1 MKLLTRIAEHA
12 ARKPEQIA
20 FRTQDQELKYK
31 LLWDQ
36 SSRFA
41 SLIHRTGLKRQTPVV
56 VYGHMGIDMPVSF
69 LACVKA
75 GHPYIP
81 VDTSIPMERAQLIIE
96 KSGAGLVINT
106 TDSLLSFNNVP
117 VLHTLTLS
125 LEQEELINDEH
136 WVGSDEIFYII
147 YTSGSTGNPKGV
159 QISAANLQSFTD
171 WMLNDF
177 PLDQGKVFLN
187 QAPFSFDLSV
197 MDFYPALQS
206 GGTIHALEKE
216 VMNKPKLMYDSF
228 SCSALQIWTS
238 TPSFVQVC
246 FSNPEFNQT
255 MLPELEVFLFCGEVL
270 PLAVAKELKERFP
283 KARIFNTYGPTE
295 ATVAVTSVEIT
306 EELLAKGKALPVGYP
321 KNDMRIFVMDESGNP
336 LSDGEKG
343 ELVLVGPSVSQ
354 GYLGEPLL
362 TEKVFGFLDGI
373 NSYRTGDAGYIQEGL
388 VYCQGRLDYQ
398 IKLHG
403 YRMELEEIEFH
414 LNQSELIQSAIIV
427 PHAPNEEIEYLI
439 AAVVPAEH
447 DFDKEYKLTA
457 AIKKD
462 LALRLPAYMI
472 PRKFSYHTAIPITM
486 NGKADR
492 KKMKEEVYSYDTV

>member
-1 MKLLTRIAEHA
+1 MKLLTRIAQHA
-12 ARKPEQIA
+12 ARNPEQTA
-20 FRTQDQELKYK
+20 FRTEDQVLNYR
-31 LLWDQ
+31 LLWDR
-36 SSRFA
+36 SSRLA
-41 SLIHRTGLKRQTPVV
+41 RLIHATQLERQTPIV
-56 VYGHMGIDMPVSF
+56 VYGHMGTDMPVSF

-81 VDTSIPMERAQLIIE
+81 VDTSIPMERVRLIVE
-96 KSGAGLVINT
+96 KSGARLVINT
-106 TDSLLSFNNVP
+106 TDSMLDFNNVT
-117 VLHTLTLS
+117 VLHLPTLQ
-125 LEQEELINDEH
+125 LEQEELIGNEYWVKPDE
-136 WVGSDEIFYII
+136 VFYII

-159 QISAANLQSFTD
+159 QITAANLQSFTD
-171 WMLNDF
+171 WMTGYF

-206 GGTIHALEKE
+206 GGTIHTLERE
-216 VMNKPKLMYDSF
+216 VINKPKLLFENLSR
-228 SCSALQIWTS
+228 SALQIWTS
-238 TPSFVQVC
+238 TPSFVQMC
-246 FSNPEFNQT
+246 FPNPDFNQK

-283 KARIFNTYGPTE
+283 RARIFNTYGPTE
-295 ATVAVTSVEIT
+295 ATVAVTSIEIT
-306 EELLAKGKALPVGYP
+306 EELLAKEKALPVGYP
-321 KNDMRIFVMDESGNP
+321 KSDMRIFVMDELGNP
-336 LSDGEKG
+336 LPEGEKG
-343 ELVLVGPSVSQ
+343 ELILAGPSVSK

-362 TEKVFGFLDGI
+362 TENAFGII
-373 NSYRTGDAGYIQEGL
+373 NGMNAYRTGDAGFIQDGL

-414 LNQSELIQSAIIV
+414 LNQSDYIKSAIVI
-427 PHAPNEEIEYLI
+427 PYAPNEEIEYLI

-447 DFDKEYKLTA
+447 SFDKEYKLTA
-457 AIKKD
+457 AIRKD

-472 PRKFSYHTAIPITM
+472 PRKFTYYTAIPMTM

-492 KKMKEEVYSYDTV
+492 KKMKEEVFA

>member
-1 MKLLTRIAEHA
+1 MKLLTRIAQHA
-12 ARKPEQIA
+12 ARNPEQTA
-20 FRTQDQELKYK
+20 FRTEDQVLNYR
-31 LLWDQ
+31 LLWDR
-36 SSRFA
+36 SSRLA
-41 SLIHRTGLKRQTPVV
+41 SLIHATQHERQTPIV
-56 VYGHMGIDMPVSF
+56 VYGHMGTDMPVSF

-81 VDTSIPMERAQLIIE
+81 VDTSIPMERVRLIVE

-106 TDSLLSFNNVP
+106 TDSKLNINNVT
-117 VLHTLTLS
+117 VLHAPTLQ
-125 LEQEELINDEH
+125 LEQEELIGNEYWVKPDE
-136 WVGSDEIFYII
+136 VFYII

-159 QISAANLQSFTD
+159 QITAANLQSFTD
-171 WMLNDF
+171 WMTGDF

-206 GGTIHALEKE
+206 GGTIHTLERE
-216 VMNKPKLMYDSF
+216 VINKPKLLFENLSR
-228 SCSALQIWTS
+228 SALQIWTS
-238 TPSFVQVC
+238 TPSFVQMC
-246 FSNPEFNQT
+246 FPNPDFNQK

-283 KARIFNTYGPTE
+283 RVRIFNTYGPTE
-295 ATVAVTSVEIT
+295 ATVAVTSIEIT
-306 EELLAKGKALPVGYP
+306 EELLAKEKALPVGYP
-321 KNDMRIFVMDESGNP
+321 KSDMRIFVMDELGNP
-336 LSDGEKG
+336 LPEGEKG
-343 ELVLVGPSVSQ
+343 ELILAGPSVSK

-362 TEKVFGFLDGI
+362 TENAFGII
-373 NSYRTGDAGYIQEGL
+373 NGMNAYRTGDAGFIEDGL

-414 LNQSELIQSAIIV
+414 LNQSDYIKSAIVI
-427 PHAPNEEIEYLI
+427 PYAPNEEIEYLI

-447 DFDKEYKLTA
+447 SFDKEYKLTA
-457 AIKKD
+457 AIRKD

-472 PRKFSYHTAIPITM
+472 PRKFTYYTAIPMTM

-492 KKMKEEVYSYDTV
+492 KKMKEEVFA

>member
-12 ARKPEQIA
+12 GSKPEQIA
-20 FRTQDQELKYK
+20 FRTHDHELNYK

-36 SSRFA
+36 SSRLA
-41 SLIHRTGLKRQTPVV
+41 CLIHSMGLKRQTPIV
-56 VYGHMGIDMPVSF
+56 VYGHMGIEMPVSF

-81 VDTSIPMERAQLIIE
+81 VDTSIPMERVQLIIE

-106 TDSLLSFNNVP
+106 TDSLLKFNDVP
-117 VLHTLTLS
+117 VLHS
-125 LEQEELINDEH
+125 FALELDKEPLLNNDY
-136 WVGSDEIFYII
+136 WVKSDEIFYII

-159 QISAANLQSFTD
+159 QISAANLQSFTE

-177 PLDQGKVFLN
+177 PLEQGKVFLN

-206 GGTIHALEKE
+206 GGTIHALEKD
-216 VMNKPKLMYDSF
+216 VMNKPKLMYESF
-228 SCSALQIWTS
+228 SSSKLQIWTS

-246 FSNPEFNQT
+246 FSNPEFNET

-306 EELLAKGKALPVGYP
+306 EEWIAKGKALPVGYP
-321 KNDMRIFVMDESGNP
+321 KPDMRILVMDESGKALP
-336 LSDGEKG
+336 EGEKG
-343 ELVLVGPSVSQ
+343 ELVLIGPSVSQ

-362 TEKVFGFLDGI
+362 TEKVFGFIDGI
-373 NSYRTGDAGYIQEGL
+373 YAYRTGDAGYIQDGL

-414 LNQSELIQSAIIV
+414 LNQSEYIQAAIII
-427 PHAPNEEIEYLI
+427 PHVPNEEIEYLI

-447 DFDKEYKLTA
+447 NFEKEYQLTA

-472 PRKFSYHTAIPITM
+472 PRKFSYHKAIPITM

-492 KKMKEEVYSYDTV
+492 KKMKEEVYSYGTV

>member
-1 MKLLTRIAEHA
+1 MKLLTRIAQHV
-12 ARKPEQIA
+12 ARNPEQTA
-20 FRTQDQELKYK
+20 FRTEDQVLNYR
-31 LLWDQ
+31 LLWDR
-36 SSRFA
+36 SSRLA
-41 SLIHRTGLKRQTPVV
+41 SLIHATQLERQTPIV
-56 VYGHMGIDMPVSF
+56 VYGHMGTDMPVSF

-81 VDTSIPMERAQLIIE
+81 VDTSIPMERVRLIVE
-96 KSGAGLVINT
+96 KSGARLVINT
-106 TDSLLSFNNVP
+106 TDSMLDFNNVT
-117 VLHTLTLS
+117 VLHVPTLQ
-125 LEQEELINDEH
+125 LEQEELIGNEYWVKPDE
-136 WVGSDEIFYII
+136 VFYII

-159 QISAANLQSFTD
+159 QITAANLQSFTD
-171 WMLNDF
+171 WMTGDF

-206 GGTIHALEKE
+206 GGTIHTLERE
-216 VMNKPKLMYDSF
+216 VINKPKLLFENLSR
-228 SCSALQIWTS
+228 SALQIWTS
-238 TPSFVQVC
+238 TPSFVQMC
-246 FSNPEFNQT
+246 FPNPDFNQK

-283 KARIFNTYGPTE
+283 RARIFNTYGPTE
-295 ATVAVTSVEIT
+295 ATVAVTSIEIT
-306 EELLAKGKALPVGYP
+306 EELLAKEKALPVGYP
-321 KNDMRIFVMDESGNP
+321 KSDMRIFVMDELGNP
-336 LSDGEKG
+336 LPEGEKG
-343 ELVLVGPSVSQ
+343 ELILAGPSVSK

-362 TEKVFGFLDGI
+362 TENAFGII
-373 NSYRTGDAGYIQEGL
+373 NGMNAYRTGDAGFIQDGL

-414 LNQSELIQSAIIV
+414 LNQSDYIKSAIVI
-427 PHAPNEEIEYLI
+427 PYAPNEEIEYLI

-447 DFDKEYKLTA
+447 SFDKEYKLTA
-457 AIKKD
+457 AIRKD

-472 PRKFSYHTAIPITM
+472 PRKFTYYTAIPMTM

-492 KKMKEEVYSYDTV
+492 KKMKEEVFA